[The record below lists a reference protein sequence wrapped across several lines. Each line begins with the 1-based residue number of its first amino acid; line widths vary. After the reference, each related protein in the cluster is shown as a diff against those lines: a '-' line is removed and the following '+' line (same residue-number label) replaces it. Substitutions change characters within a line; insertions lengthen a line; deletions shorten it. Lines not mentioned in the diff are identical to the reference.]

1 MTLTDDNYDQHI
13 TDSTADVMVEFYG
26 NCYFYVKCFCLLFLN
41 KAQRYLHDC
50 VYYSLLSSCV
60 ILSFFL
66 FSHLIPFHHTS
77 FYLIS
82 SCSHG
87 ILSYRIV
94 SFLTPRK
101 ITLIISY
108 YLILHALISFYLI
121 LSHLTFY
128 NLLALPCLAII
139 LSILILLLSSLIISS
154 LLLSYLI
161 VSSLLLSY
169 LIVSYRISL
178 SLLPFPSYSFRLKM
192 FLNFLILISF
202 LSYSHPYLFF
212 IIFPSLLPYLHPA

>member
-1 MTLTDDNYDQHI
+1 M
-13 TDSTADVMVEFYG
+13 
-26 NCYFYVKCFCLLFLN
+26 KCFCLLFLN

-94 SFLTPRK
+94 SLFTPRK

-108 YLILHALISFYLI
+108 YLTLHALISFYLI

-128 NLLALPCLAII
+128 NLLALPYYY
-139 LSILILLLSSLIISS
+139 SIYSHPSLVFFNHIFSSLILLY
-154 LLLSYLI
+154 LLF
-161 VSSLLLSY
+161 SY
-169 LIVSYRISL
+169 LIVSYLISL

>member
-128 NLLALPCLAII
+128 NLLALPYYY
-139 LSILILLLSSLIISS
+139 SIYSHPSLVFFNHIFSSLILLYLLFSSLI
-154 LLLSYLI
+154 LLYLI
-161 VSSLLLSY
+161 LSHSH
-169 LIVSYRISL
+169 SYHSPPIRFASKC
-178 SLLPFPSYSFRLKM
+178 F
-192 FLNFLILISF
+192 
-202 LSYSHPYLFF
+202 
-212 IIFPSLLPYLHPA
+212 